1 MSTIAIVRKNG
12 SVAIA
17 ADTQASFGAR
27 KLSARYERQAGK
39 ILRVGES
46 FIGLTGCGVQQF
58 DRLIAS
64 AGEPPLL
71 ANKTEI
77 FGVLLKMHERLNE
90 EYFFVDLLR
99 EECDDVESSPT
110 SLMIANSF
118 GIFGV
123 SSNRSV
129 IEFERFWASG
139 SGSDYALGAMYSVYE
154 SAVDALSIAE
164 AGVRA
169 AIEFDDATGAPIESH
184 ALQLSA
190 PPVEE
195 LELWLKL

>member
-1 MSTIAIVRKNG
+1 MSTITIVRKNG

-17 ADTQASFGAR
+17 ADTQASFGSR
-27 KLSARYERQAGK
+27 KLSARYERHAGK

-46 FIGLTGCGVQQF
+46 FIGMTGWGVQQL

-64 AGEPPLL
+64 ASEPPLL

-90 EYFFVDLLR
+90 EYLLDLLR
-99 EECDDVESSPT
+99 DDCDAFESSPM

-190 PPVEE
+190 SPVEE
-195 LELWLKL
+195 LELMLKL